1 MRIVCISDTHGQH
14 FGLDLPLGDTII
26 HAGDFSSHGN
36 MIDSIKFLNW
46 FNTLPFK
53 NKILIAGNHD
63 IWMERANPSEI
74 KAVIPSDV
82 IYLNDSGIKIDGV
95 NFWGSP
101 VQPRFFNWAFN
112 RDRGSQIKY
121 HWDLI
126 PNDTDILIT
135 HGPAYKILDQAPRD
149 YSQTESVGCKDLL
162 DAIKR
167 TRPKLHICGHIH
179 NSHGY
184 ESKDNTLFVN
194 ASLVNEEYKLV
205 NNPIVVDISK
215 NTAKIINY

>member
-1 MRIVCISDTHGQH
+1 MRIVCISDTHGKH
-14 FGLDLPLGDTII
+14 FGLNLPSGDII
-26 HAGDFSSHGN
+26 VHAGDFSGHGH

-53 NKILIAGNHD
+53 NKILISGNHD
-63 IWMERANPSEI
+63 IWMEQANPSEL
-74 KAVIPSDV
+74 KAVIPSG
-82 IYLNDSGIKIDGV
+82 ITYLNDSGVNIDGI

-126 PNDTDILIT
+126 PNDVDILIT
-135 HGPAYKILDQAPRD
+135 HGPAYKILDQAPRG
-149 YSQTESVGCKDLL
+149 YGQTESVGCTDLL

-179 NSHGY
+179 NSYGFKNVD
-184 ESKDNTLFVN
+184 ETLFVN
-194 ASLVNEEYKLV
+194 ASLVDEEYKLV